1 MTEIQFLR
9 LDHIN
14 EFVLEG
20 SQPNPCSE
28 FLILSEIQLLLK
40 FQNALKLKKEEK
52 ENGIKNFPN
61 VLNTKDI
68 VVLITLA

>member
-20 SQPNPCSE
+20 SQPNPGSE

-40 FQNALKLKKEEK
+40 LQNALKLKKEEK